1 MKIVRIFE
9 ELNTLLSFK
18 YDSEYDNEFERLFD
32 LWNDTEYLY
41 NFFEDNKEFLKDSYW
56 SDTSLSNIVT
66 MTIEL
71 AGKFEDKI
79 LEFESF
85 GVDEQ
90 RMYLE
95 TIFEPLSST
104 IYKERIITESKAKEF
119 WLRIYALKVN
129 KSVFIITGGAIK
141 LTQEMKDHEAT
152 NKELKKLELCKN
164 FLIENSI
171 TDIEQIEVIL

>member
-1 MKIVRIFE
+1 M
-9 ELNTLLSFK
+9 
-18 YDSEYDNEFERLFD
+18 FD

-66 MTIEL
+66 
-71 AGKFEDKI
+71 
-79 LEFESF
+79 
-85 GVDEQ
+85 
-90 RMYLE
+90 
-95 TIFEPLSST
+95 
-104 IYKERIITESKAKEF
+104 
-119 WLRIYALKVN
+119 
-129 KSVFIITGGAIK
+129 GGAIK

-164 FLIENSI
+164 FLIENNI